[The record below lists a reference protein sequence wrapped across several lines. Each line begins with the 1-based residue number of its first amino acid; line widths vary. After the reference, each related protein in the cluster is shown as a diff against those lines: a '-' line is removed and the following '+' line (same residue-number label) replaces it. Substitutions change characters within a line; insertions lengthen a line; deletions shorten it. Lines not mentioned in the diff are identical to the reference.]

1 MSGGT
6 GSPIVS
12 GASFDALDNVKS
24 FTFSL
29 RTKRCSWVRLI
40 VRGWGGIAGLSTS
53 WARKTSCDEER
64 VTPSERTAATKIS
77 FGYRPII
84 IRSSRSSVFTV
95 NAPQLNADENRLF
108 LFSHVSQ
115 GGTP

>member
-29 RTKRCSWVRLI
+29 ITKRCSWVRFI

-53 WARKTSCDEER
+53 WARKTSCDKER
-64 VTPSERTAATKIS
+64 VAPIMSTTQARIILGYCPITTLPIS
-77 FGYRPII
+77 CGR
-84 IRSSRSSVFTV
+84 
-95 NAPQLNADENRLF
+95 RLRR
-108 LFSHVSQ
+108 LR
-115 GGTP
+115 G